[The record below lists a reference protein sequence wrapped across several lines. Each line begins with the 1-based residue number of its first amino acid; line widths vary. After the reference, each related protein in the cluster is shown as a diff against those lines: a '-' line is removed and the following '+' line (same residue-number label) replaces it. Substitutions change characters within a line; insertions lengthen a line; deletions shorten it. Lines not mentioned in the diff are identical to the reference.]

1 MIIERIR
8 RTGVGR
14 AGLLVYTV
22 SFFVVLY
29 VPIAIVVIFSFNDS
43 RLLAQWEGFTLKW
56 YAALMNAPEIWIA
69 LANSTVVAAATAAL
83 SVGLGVFAAYALV
96 KFRFRARPVVD
107 ALIFVPI
114 VIAEIPEAV
123 SIFLFL
129 GARTLDWG
137 LVAIIVGHASFAV
150 AFAVL
155 VMRARL
161 ARYDFSLEDAAQ
173 SLGATPVE
181 ALFRI
186 TLPLNYPAL
195 FAAGLLAFLLSFD
208 DFYMTF
214 FLAPP
219 GIETLPLLIFSMAA
233 RGGVPPLINA
243 ISVIMLVVSIPL
255 SFFFARATRGDE

>member
-1 MIIERIR
+1 MIRERIR

-14 AGLLVYTV
+14 IGLLVYAV
-22 SFFVVLY
+22 AFFVLLY

-43 RLLAQWEGFTLKW
+43 RLLARWEGFTLQW
-56 YAALMNAPEIWIA
+56 YAALLDAPEVWIA
-69 LANSTVVAAATAAL
+69 LANSTVVAIATAAL

-96 KFRFRARPVVD
+96 KFRFRARAAVD

-114 VIAEIPEAV
+114 VIAEIPEAL
-123 SIFLFL
+123 SIFLLL
-129 GARTLDWG
+129 GEVRLDWG
-137 LVAIIVGHASFAV
+137 LVAIIVGHASFVV

-173 SLGATPVE
+173 SLGATPVY
-181 ALFRI
+181 ALFRV

-208 DFYMTF
+208 DFYVTF

-219 GIETLPLLIFSMAA
+219 GVQTLPLLIFNMAA

-243 ISVIMLVVSIPL
+243 ISVVMLVISIPL
-255 SFFFARATRGDE
+255 SLFFARATRGDG